1 MKTKILFGIAKVSV
15 VLLALF
21 TLLCRIIEINLFK
34 DTEGYS
40 LPYNISGM
48 VVLFL
53 LLAVFFFG
61 LQKKQKWGFW
71 YGLVLSIFLLLAYLF
86 KAPFVWPYAV
96 IVILLVI
103 PFILLFILR
112 KEFGKTKYE
121 K

>member
-34 DTEGYS
+34 GTEGYS